1 MPIFEIQGPDGK
13 TYEADAPDAQT
24 AVKAFASLGRK
35 AELDNWADAEVA
47 NVAEVAGT
55 PMPSPASSI
64 PGVGPWL
71 DEASAGLDAAAHY
84 VTGGRVGHEYEKA
97 LALQQA
103 RQRAS
108 EAAHPTA
115 SKVAGAAGL
124 VGGALATPFVR
135 VAGGAGAVPTAVNV
149 GANAAAYGA
158 LDAAG
163 AAEDSQRLEAAK
175 EGGTQGAI
183 TGAILGGVLG
193 KIASK
198 AETPNLPPRI
208 ESDDLKQMGRAAY
221 DAADQAGVVISQD
234 ALKQLSKAI
243 GDDVTALGYKSEL
256 HPRITTALKDIED
269 LATMRTNAGSG
280 RMVGLER
287 WDAPNPS
294 APINATLKGLDQT
307 RRVVQNAGD
316 SLSKSERM
324 LSGRIIE
331 RIDDFVDDL
340 GRGST
345 VAGNAGQGARALTEA
360 RDFWHRASKTEK
372 IEDLMVKAEDR
383 AASTYSGGNQN
394 NAMRQNL
401 RRILDNPKLRRGYSA
416 TEIAKIRRVV
426 HGTPDQ
432 NFMRWVGKASPEH
445 GLMATALSG
454 GAGAALATATAHPL
468 FLTIP
473 VAGFIAKRL
482 ADRGT
487 AKAADQLLRAV
498 SNGKAGA
505 QLTKWGEAVTRFRDG
520 HMSEAALKLATQA
533 LARQMARD
541 SGDDEKTILDTL
553 LEAVKGG
560 Q

>member
-35 AELDNWADAEVA
+35 AELDNWADSEVA

-64 PGVGPWL
+64 PGIGPWL

-84 VTGGRVGHEYEKA
+84 VTGGRVGHGYEKA

-115 SKVAGAAGL
+115 SKAAGAAGL
-124 VGGALATPFVR
+124 VGGALATPFFR

-163 AAEDSQRLEAAK
+163 AAEDGKRLEAAK

-183 TGAILGGVLG
+183 TGAVLGGVLG

-198 AETPNLPPRI
+198 AETPNLPPKI
-208 ESDDLKQMGRAAY
+208 EVDDLKQMSRAAY
-221 DAADQAGVVISQD
+221 GDADAAGAMFGSQ
-234 ALKQLSKAI
+234 
-243 GDDVTALGYKSEL
+243 ALG
-256 HPRITTALKDIED
+256 
-269 LATMRTNAGSG
+269 
-280 RMVGLER
+280 
-287 WDAPNPS
+287 
-294 APINATLKGLDQT
+294 TLRGT
-307 RRVVQNAGD
+307 V
-316 SLSKSERM
+316 
-324 LSGRIIE
+324 
-331 RIDDFVDDL
+331 VDDL
-340 GRGST
+340 AELGYHPKMHPNVAAVLDDIERLQAHTADGGVVALKGMDTLRQIAGSA
-345 VAGNAGQGARALTEA
+345 AGSSVPKERLIASRIIDRIDELIENPASMVGGNSAQASTAIAGARDL
-360 RDFWHRASKTEK
+360 WSRAAKTQK
-372 IEDLMVKAEDR
+372 IEEAMLKAEDR

-401 RRILDNPKLRRGYSA
+401 RRILDNPKLRRGYTA
-416 TEIAKIRRVV
+416 AEQAKIRRVV
-426 HGTPDQ
+426 RGTPDQ

-454 GAGAALATATAHPL
+454 GAGAALATATANPL

-520 HMSEAALKLATQA
+520 HMSEAALKLTTQA
-533 LARQMARD
+533 LARQMARE
-541 SGDDEKTILDTL
+541 SGDDEKTIAGTL